1 MKIVI
6 YSADLN
12 QSKYS
17 NELNIIKSNLNIS
30 KKCSQKSHSLSE
42 ILRKKMPMKYKK
54 HEMKESILP
63 KVNCQLIVLLRSTQ
77 KEFHRESTV

>member
-1 MKIVI
+1 M
-6 YSADLN
+6 L
-12 QSKYS
+12 S
-17 NELNIIKSNLNIS
+17 NITFIE
-30 KKCSQKSHSLSE
+30 QKAAA
-42 ILRKKMPMKYKK
+42 KKMPMKYKK